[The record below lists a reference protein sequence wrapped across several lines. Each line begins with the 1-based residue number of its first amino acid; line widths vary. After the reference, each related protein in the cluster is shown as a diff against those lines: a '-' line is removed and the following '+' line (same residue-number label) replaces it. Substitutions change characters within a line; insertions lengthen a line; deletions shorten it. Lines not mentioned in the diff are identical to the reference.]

1 MILDRLIWKFPIRV
15 VIFKKYGNVLKPVMD
30 RARYEKKRVKTEDG
44 IIENNY
50 LVLKNE
56 KVRIPAPPLSF
67 YYDIDDARYIYL
79 LQVDRYTYYPIS
91 FDGNRIMVKTKVYLT
106 DENGNIIKDEKG
118 NPKFEYVDVPLF
130 DSRIVLDNGDV
141 VELPTMIA
149 HKTYDKEHWLSN
161 EIETAFR
168 LYRSKSFLE
177 RYGNF
182 IILGIVG
189 ILMVMT
195 LYVGVKNYAELTATL
210 VEGLKEV
217 SQSMN
222 VVADK
227 LAQVVRETTGQPA
240 GNITRPPY

>member
-1 MILDRLIWKFPIRV
+1 VIFDRLIGKFPIRV
-15 VIFKKYGNVLKPVMD
+15 IIFKKYGNVLKPVMD
-30 RARYEKKRVKTEDG
+30 RGRYERKRIKTQDG
-44 IIENNY
+44 VIENNY

-56 KVRIPAPPLSF
+56 KVKIPAPPLNF

-79 LQVDRYTYYPIS
+79 LQVDRFTYYPIS
-91 FDGNRIMVKTKVYLT
+91 FDGDKIIVKAKVYLR

-118 NPKFEYVDVPLF
+118 NPKFEYVEVPLF
-130 DSRIVLDNGDV
+130 NSRIVLDNGNV
-141 VELPTMIA
+141 VEIPAMIT

-177 RYGNF
+177 RYGSY
-182 IILGIVG
+182 IILGVVG
-189 ILMVMT
+189 ILMVMF
-195 LYVGVKNYAELTATL
+195 LYVGVGKYAELTKTL
-210 VEGLKEV
+210 VDGLKEV

-227 LAQVVRETTGQPA
+227 LVQVVKEISGQQVA
-240 GNITRPPY
+240 NVTKPPY